1 VTPHPRD
8 ILVGAQAGAFV
19 LPVCDHYSG
28 APARMRKSLQLQAE
42 LTAEAVTRIGGAA
55 KLTEAEQRK
64 AQRALVTNG
73 LLKSSPKRS
82 GSAGMTFELD
92 LNLLTQRL
100 LTHSEGLA
108 ALIQTNS
115 DAEPKLNVLD
125 LERRAQARA
134 SNRNATGRRA

>member
-1 VTPHPRD
+1 
-8 ILVGAQAGAFV
+8 
-19 LPVCDHYSG
+19 
-28 APARMRKSLQLQAE
+28 
-42 LTAEAVTRIGGAA
+42 
-55 KLTEAEQRK
+55 
-64 AQRALVTNG
+64 
-73 LLKSSPKRS
+73 
-82 GSAGMTFELD
+82 MTFELD